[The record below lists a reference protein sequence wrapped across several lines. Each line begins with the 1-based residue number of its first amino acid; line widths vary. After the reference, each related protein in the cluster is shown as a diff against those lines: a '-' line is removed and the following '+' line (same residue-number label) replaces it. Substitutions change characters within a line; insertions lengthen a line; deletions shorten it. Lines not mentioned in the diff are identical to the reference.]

1 MESFIEKWMYLET
14 VIQSEVSQRRQM
26 YFQTRSGCWQDLC
39 LHGFKTEGLASCS
52 LSAKGCHPPPGV
64 AHIPCHVGF
73 ANLATSLLSQQRASL
88 E

>member
-26 YFQTRSGCWQDLC
+26 YFQTCSGYWQNLF
-39 LHGFKTEGLASCS
+39 LHGFKTEGLASCP
-52 LSAKGCHPPPGV
+52 LLAGGCPPPPEV
-64 AHIPCHVGF
+64 AHIPCHVRF
-73 ANLATSLLSQQRASL
+73 PNVATSLLSQQRASL